1 MTDTNY
7 KLLVNN
13 IHLTDPETID
23 TPPDT
28 AGSNQYKFTMGT
40 KIHTKKEY
48 NITKTIYHSKVN
60 LQLDTNITTTKIV
73 PFWELAS
80 SSSNTNITIGRIVLN
95 ITFNTIANN
104 STKPKMLRLVGSIP
118 ANSDIDSSLT
128 KTSDTNLES
137 NILGTNASIYKSN
150 FYIKG
155 RNVTSTGTTFKHII
169 DLNKGFNSLDKTI
182 YALGL
187 EVNEVPAAK
196 TKIILDSYIELLS

>member
-28 AGSNQYKFTMGT
+28 AVNKYKFTMGT